1 MSIYKRKET
10 WWIQFTAPDGRRVQQ
25 TAGTQIKQE
34 AQELHDQ
41 LKAEA
46 WRVKNLGDKP
56 RHTWQEAV
64 IRWLTEQSHK
74 KSIETDKVHLRWL
87 NEHLNN
93 SKLDEIN
100 KAMIDRIK
108 LAKQKTGV
116 SNSTVNRV
124 LSILRAVLT
133 RAKNDWDWLD
143 SVPNIRLLPEPIG
156 RVRWLTHNETQ
167 LLLKEL
173 PSHLQAMMQ
182 FTLATGL
189 RESNVTKLEWRQI
202 DMQRRCAWINADQ
215 AKSNKAIAVPLN
227 DDALVV
233 IRSQLGKHP
242 VRVFTYKGK
251 IVNDANT
258 KAWRKALKRTGIEDF
273 RWHDLRHTWASW
285 HIQNGTPLHILKE
298 LGGWA
303 DLGMVL
309 RYAHLSSQ
317 HLEEYAR
324 NSINCDKSTT
334 ETKNGLDEN
343 IISP

>member
-25 TAGTQIKQE
+25 TAGTLIKQE

-87 NEHLNN
+87 NEHLNSN
-93 SKLDEIN
+93 RLDEIN
-100 KAMIDRIK
+100 KAMIDKIK
-108 LAKQKTGV
+108 QAKLKTGV

-124 LSILRAVLT
+124 LAILRAVLT

-143 SVPNIRLLPEPIG
+143 SVPSIRLLPEPSG
-156 RVRWLTHNETQ
+156 RVRWLTHSEANQ
-167 LLLKEL
+167 LLKEL
-173 PSHLQAMMQ
+173 PEHLQAMMR

-202 DMQRRCAWINADQ
+202 DMQRRCAWIHADQ
-215 AKSNKAIAVPLN
+215 AKGNKAIAVPLN
-227 DDALVV
+227 EDALTV
-233 IRSQLGKHP
+233 IRSQLGKHYL
-242 VRVFTYKGK
+242 RVFTFKGK

-258 KAWRKALKRTGIEDF
+258 KAWRNALKRTGIEDF

-285 HIQNGTPLHILKE
+285 HIQNGTPLYVLKE

-303 DLGMVL
+303 DLSMVL
-309 RYAHLSSQ
+309 RYAHLSSR
-317 HLEEYAR
+317 HLEEYAE
-324 NSINCDKSTT
+324 NSKSCDKITT
-334 ETKNGLDEN
+334 EDNNDSDK
-343 IISP
+343 

>member
-173 PSHLQAMMQ
+173 PSHLRK
-182 FTLATGL
+182 F
-189 RESNVTKLEWRQI
+189 S
-202 DMQRRCAWINADQ
+202 
-215 AKSNKAIAVPLN
+215 
-227 DDALVV
+227 
-233 IRSQLGKHP
+233 
-242 VRVFTYKGK
+242 
-251 IVNDANT
+251 ANP
-258 KAWRKALKRTGIEDF
+258 
-273 RWHDLRHTWASW
+273 S
-285 HIQNGTPLHILKE
+285 
-298 LGGWA
+298 
-303 DLGMVL
+303 
-309 RYAHLSSQ
+309 
-317 HLEEYAR
+317 
-324 NSINCDKSTT
+324 
-334 ETKNGLDEN
+334 
-343 IISP
+343 